1 MLACRDPVF
10 SAQPVSRDRAHKPLR
25 LLTGGTYRFLSMAGI
40 LYIVATPIGNL
51 EDITLRAL
59 RVLKE
64 VDVIAAEDT
73 RHTQILLS
81 HHDIHTP
88 LTSYHEHNETTKAR
102 ELVTRLARGQNIA
115 LVSDAGTPSISD
127 PGFRLVVQAIRA
139 GVRIIPIPGASAL
152 TAVLSASGLPTDR
165 FIFEG
170 FLPAK
175 KKQRRERLQAL
186 RNETRTLILYEA
198 PHRLKDALDDIH
210 ELLGNRDA
218 VLAREVSKIH
228 EEFLRGPVGE
238 LVRALGAGEMRGEVT
253 LIVSGGAS
261 ESRVNEDLL
270 KAEIRELEG
279 KGLRVKEI
287 AEVLGEKFGYPKK
300 EIYRLA
306 LQRQKLSP

>member
-1 MLACRDPVF
+1 
-10 SAQPVSRDRAHKPLR
+10 
-25 LLTGGTYRFLSMAGI
+25 
-40 LYIVATPIGNL
+40 
-51 EDITLRAL
+51 LRAL

-64 VDVIAAEDT
+64 VDVVAAEDT

-81 HHDIHTP
+81 RHDIHTP
-88 LTSYHEHNETTKAR
+88 LTSYHEHNEKTKAQ
-102 ELVTRLARGQNIA
+102 ELVTRLARGQNVA
-115 LVSDAGTPSISD
+115 LVSDAGTPAISD

-165 FIFEG
+165 FVFEG

-175 KKQRRERLQAL
+175 KSQRREKLQTL
-186 RNETRTLILYEA
+186 RDETRTLIFYEA
-198 PHRLKDALDDIH
+198 PHRLKEALDDIH
-210 ELLGNRDA
+210 ELLGNREA

-228 EEFLRGPVGE
+228 EEFLRGPVSE
-238 LVRALGAGEMRGEVT
+238 LVRTLGGGEMRGEVT
-253 LIVSGGAS
+253 LIISGSSGAPDVS
-261 ESRVNEDLL
+261 EDRL
-270 KAEIRELEG
+270 KAEIRELKG

-306 LQRQKLSP
+306 LHGAKVRS